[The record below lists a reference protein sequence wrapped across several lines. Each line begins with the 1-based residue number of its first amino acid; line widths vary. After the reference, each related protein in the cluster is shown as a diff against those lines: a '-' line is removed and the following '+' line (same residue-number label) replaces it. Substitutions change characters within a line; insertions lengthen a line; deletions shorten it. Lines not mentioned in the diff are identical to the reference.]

1 MHLVFEKRPI
11 CSCGVKMKLIEYK
24 GYYEEF
30 RYWECQNCTLEK
42 EMRNVEIKADIT
54 WKGSYR

>member
-1 MHLVFEKRPI
+1 MSFPFEKRPT

-30 RYWECQNCTLEK
+30 SYWQCDNCTLEK
-42 EMRNVEIKADIT
+42 EMELEKIKADKT